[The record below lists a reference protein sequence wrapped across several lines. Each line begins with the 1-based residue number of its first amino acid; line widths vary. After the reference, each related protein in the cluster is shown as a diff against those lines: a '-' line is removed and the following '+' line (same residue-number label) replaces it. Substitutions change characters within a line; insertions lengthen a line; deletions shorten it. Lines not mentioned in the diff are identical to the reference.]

1 MLEPRHILDVKKQQ
15 IENNL
20 LGLFD
25 RVRQSIDDAVG
36 CLGAAD
42 KALCQAVVDGDPAI
56 NEARR
61 MLEQDCLVAIAS
73 QQPVAHD
80 LREIVACMRVA
91 TELERIADHSSDIA
105 SAVMQMDDFD
115 LAEVGRDEIVAMS
128 RDCITMLEEVGA
140 AFRDRDSEKARR
152 VAGTDVRIDEAQKAL
167 VERLFAHMQARPQLV
182 PDASR
187 MLWISHNM
195 ERCGDRATNIAEQV
209 VFMVEAKAVELD

>member
-1 MLEPRHILDVKKQQ
+1 
-15 IENNL
+15 
-20 LGLFD
+20 
-25 RVRQSIDDAVG
+25 
-36 CLGAAD
+36 
-42 KALCQAVVDGDPAI
+42 
-56 NEARR
+56 
-61 MLEQDCLVAIAS
+61 
-73 QQPVAHD
+73 
-80 LREIVACMRVA
+80 
-91 TELERIADHSSDIA
+91 
-105 SAVMQMDDFD
+105 
-115 LAEVGRDEIVAMS
+115 
-128 RDCITMLEEVGA
+128 MLEEVGA